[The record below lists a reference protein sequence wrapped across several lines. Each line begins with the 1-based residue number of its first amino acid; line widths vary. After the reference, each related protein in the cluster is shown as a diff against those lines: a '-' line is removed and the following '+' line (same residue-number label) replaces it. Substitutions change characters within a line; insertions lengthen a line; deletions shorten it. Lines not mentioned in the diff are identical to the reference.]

1 MNTSNTPRI
10 STQTATRSAAL
21 GLSAL
26 CTLAVLAS
34 INLLATPAASNT
46 VMATFD
52 TPAAQVI
59 VIEGK
64 RLRS

>member
-34 INLLATPAASNT
+34 INMLAAPAAHDT
-46 VMATFD
+46 VMVTFD

-59 VIEGK
+59 VFEGK